1 MRTRTFLQTLGLAIT
16 SATQPSFGQSTS
28 STRPI
33 RVIVPL
39 PAGTS
44 TDAITRAIMQ
54 SVSQILGQPIVVEN
68 KPGASG
74 VIGAMEVVRASPDG
88 LTLLSGPLSVLAT
101 NVAFVKNLPYDPRR
115 HFTPI
120 ANATA
125 ANHVFMVAAD
135 SPHRTFADF
144 IAHAKKNPG
153 KVNIGSSTSFVQLII
168 ATLNKV
174 ASVQM
179 VPVPYKGIPA
189 TLTDVTGHVLDA
201 TLVDPVN
208 ALAQTKAG
216 YMRALVVMT
225 AKRNQTM
232 PDCPPITDMYPS
244 IDFTTWNAFAG
255 PAGMQPQEIKRI
267 SSAIGEALQQ
277 AELVKKL
284 SIIGMPIAYM
294 DPEQLKNFIASETEK
309 YIRLAK
315 EANIS
320 SE

>member
-1 MRTRTFLQTLGLAIT
+1 MHTRTFLKAMGMAIG
-16 SATQPSFGQSTS
+16 AIAQPSIAQSTS

-74 VIGAMEVVRASPDG
+74 VIGAMEVARAAPDG
-88 LTLLSGPLSVLAT
+88 LTLLSGSLSILAT
-101 NVAFVKNLPYDPRR
+101 NVAFVKNLPYDPQRS
-115 HFTPI
+115 FTPI

-125 ANHVFMVAAD
+125 ANHVFMVAAS
-135 SPHRTFADF
+135 SPYRTFADF
-144 IAHAKKNPG
+144 IAHAKQNPG
-153 KVNIGSSTSFVQLII
+153 KLNIGSSTTFVQLII

-174 ASVQM
+174 AGVEM
-179 VPVPYKGIPA
+179 VTVPYKGVPA

-225 AKRNQTM
+225 AKRNATM
-232 PDCPPITDMYPS
+232 PECPPISDLYPN
-244 IDFTTWNAFAG
+244 IDFTTWNAFVG
-255 PAGMQPQEIKRI
+255 PAGMHPQETQRI
-267 SSAIGEALQQ
+267 SFAIREALQQ
-277 AELVKKL
+277 PELIKKL

-294 DPEQLKNFIASETEK
+294 DPERLKTFIASETDK
-309 YIRLAK
+309 YIHLAK

-320 SE
+320 PA